1 MERKRSSITTYVLTR
16 RVGTSQGSPWYT
28 RTLRTGSDDELL
40 GWLPDQV
47 YRIKRSCSGKF
58 VATIS
63 VLRCEPTLNLS
74 FCILQ
79 GAPEKGINA
88 LDAAVGAYV
97 NISMLRQQTAD
108 RVRMHGT
115 IKGCDQWSPNGECCV
130 KYHL

>member
-1 MERKRSSITTYVLTR
+1 MERKRSSITTHVLTR
-16 RVGTSQGSPWYT
+16 RIGTSQGPPRYT
-28 RTLRTGSDDELL
+28 GTVRTGSDDELL
-40 GWLPDQV
+40 GWLPHQV
-47 YRIKRSCSGKF
+47 YRIQRSCSGEF
-58 VATIS
+58 VVTIS
-63 VLRCEPTLNLS
+63 VLRIEPTLNPS